1 VRQPDNNYAAQAG
14 SYFQKSTHG
23 LITQLSKVMA
33 RALVTGGSGFIGLQ
47 LVEALLAHGE
57 NVRCLVQPTSQVESL
72 QKLDVELVPGD
83 VTVPQTLRAA
93 VDGVDV
99 VYHLAG
105 LTTANSLAAYCRV
118 NEAGVQN
125 VIQACASR
133 TTPPVV
139 VQVSSLSAA
148 GPVHSGEQFRVETD
162 APQPVSRY
170 GKSKRAG
177 EIAAEARAGD
187 VSITIVR
194 PPIVLGPGDRT
205 GLKLFRAI
213 RRVRSFIVVGRQ
225 SRLSAV
231 HVADLTAALLAAA
244 QLGERLPAAE
254 RERAKQ
260 SHGNSTTGRGY
271 YFVAANER
279 PYFAELA
286 RMIACS
292 IDRPHAWAIPLPR
305 LAFWPIACAGELI
318 GQLTG
323 HARYLNFDRAREAT
337 AGHWTC
343 SSEKA
348 CRDLGFVP
356 GAPLQQRIEETAR
369 WFKQQG
375 LL

>member
-1 VRQPDNNYAAQAG
+1 MP
-14 SYFQKSTHG
+14 
-23 LITQLSKVMA
+23 
-33 RALVTGGSGFIGLQ
+33 RALVTGASGFIGLQ
-47 LVEALLAHGE
+47 LVEALLAHGD
-57 NVRCLVQPTSQVESL
+57 NVRCLVQPTSQIESL
-72 QKLDVELVPGD
+72 QKLCVELVRGD
-83 VTVPQTLRAA
+83 VTDPQTLPAA

-105 LTTANSLAAYCRV
+105 LTTANSFAAYCRV

-125 VIQACASR
+125 VIEACARR
-133 TTPPVV
+133 TTPPVMV
-139 VQVSSLSAA
+139 HVSSLSAA
-148 GPVHSGEQFRVETD
+148 GPVQSGEHLRVETD
-162 APQPVSRY
+162 PLRPVSRY

-187 VSITIVR
+187 VPITIVR

-213 RRVRSFIVVGRQ
+213 RRVRSFLVVGRR
-225 SRLSAV
+225 SRLSAI

-244 QLGERLPAAE
+244 QSGERLPVPD
-254 RERAKQ
+254 KQ
-260 SHGNSTTGRGY
+260 TPGNLTTTGRGY
-271 YFVAANER
+271 YFVSADEH
-279 PYFAELA
+279 PVFAELA
-286 RMIACS
+286 RMIARS
-292 IDRPHAWAIPLPR
+292 IDRPRAWAIPLPR
-305 LAFWPIACAGELI
+305 LAFWPIACIGELI

-323 HARYLNFDRAREAT
+323 HARYLNFDRAREVT

-348 CRDLGFVP
+348 RRDLDFVP
-356 GAPLQQRIEETAR
+356 GAPLQQRIEETAQ